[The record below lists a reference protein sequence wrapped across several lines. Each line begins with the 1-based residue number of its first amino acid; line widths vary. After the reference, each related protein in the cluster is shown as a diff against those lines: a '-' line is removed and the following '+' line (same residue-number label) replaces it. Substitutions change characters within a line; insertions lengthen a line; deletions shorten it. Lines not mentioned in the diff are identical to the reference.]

1 MTLREY
7 VRKRRFDRTPEP
19 GVAGGVAGKPRVS
32 KRPIFV
38 VQLHHASHRHYDFRL
53 EIDGALKSWA
63 VPKGPSL
70 RPGEKRLAV
79 EVEDHPLGYASFE
92 GDIPEGQYGAGHVDI
107 FDAGTWSIEGDAA
120 AAHAAGKLDFVLHG
134 QVLRGA
140 WKLVRTAKAGSKPQ
154 WLLLKR
160 DDPFAADAEADGF
173 VGVYRR
179 SLAKKPARA
188 PARAQAKTAPRRD
201 PRPAAGTRNAASI
214 DWHAEALA
222 LPNARVLRDASLIG
236 LQLATLADVAPTG
249 DGWLHE
255 LKWDGYRLQSLV
267 VGDQVAL
274 RSRKGLIWSND
285 FPSITDALR
294 ALDVPQ
300 AQFDGEMVAFDAD
313 GNVDFGT
320 LQHALKGEVDA
331 PLRYIVF
338 DMPLLAG
345 VDLTRAPLI
354 ARKAL
359 LERVLVGHEDGV
371 LAYSRH
377 VVGHGPRVFENSKR
391 QEVEGIISKAVDA
404 PYAPGRSRTWV
415 KVKHV
420 ESDEFVVVGYT
431 PGKGA
436 RAGLGAM
443 MLAARE
449 PDGTLRYVG
458 RVGTGF
464 DTAGLAEM
472 TRRLDKLRRRE
483 PVVDIPAHVALPRRS
498 ITWVEPRVVVEVE
511 YRGWGKEG
519 LLRQG
524 SFMRVRDDK
533 PMQDLG
539 GDRLMAGRPRKHH
552 PLPNPPLEGEG
563 VKKSSP
569 SRGVLG
575 GDGAASPRRRSKQAT
590 VPPGRI
596 SSPDKRLYPA
606 AGITKGEVAAYY
618 AQVAP
623 LLLPEVV
630 NRPLSLLRCPSGVD
644 GQCFFQKHH
653 ADTFGAGVH
662 AVPIAEK
669 DGGTDDYLFIDEAE
683 GLLDLVQMNTLEL
696 HPWGSRIA
704 HIEQPDRLVFD
715 LDPGPGVDWQ
725 AVCDG
730 ARTVRDRL
738 AEIGLKSF
746 VRLSGGK
753 GLHVV
758 VPIAPRRDWA
768 DAKAFC
774 GGFAQALATLS
785 PDRFVATASKAK
797 RDGVIFVDWLRN
809 GRGATSVCSW
819 SLRARAAA
827 GVAVP
832 LAWDELDAT
841 RGGDDYPLARALERA
856 ASHGNRVWRGWD
868 AAGRQVLPA

>member
-1 MTLREY
+1 MSLREY
-7 VRKRRFDRTPEP
+7 TRKRRFDRTPEP
-19 GVAGGVAGKPRVS
+19 GVEATAPRAS
-32 KRPIFV
+32 TGPIFV

-79 EVEDHPLGYASFE
+79 EVEDHPLGYAGFE
-92 GDIPEGQYGAGHVDI
+92 GDIPAGQYGAGHVDI

-140 WKLVRTAKAGSKPQ
+140 WKLVRTAKPGSKPQ

-160 DDPFAADAEADGF
+160 DDEFAADAEADGF
-173 VGVYRR
+173 VGVYQR
-179 SLAKKPARA
+179 AKANK
-188 PARAQAKTAPRRD
+188 PARAQAKTAQRRVPRATVGNEGVD
-201 PRPAAGTRNAASI
+201 GI

-236 LQLATLADVAPTG
+236 LQLATLAESAPTG

-274 RSRKGLIWSND
+274 RSRKGLNWSND
-285 FPSITDALR
+285 FPSITAALR
-294 ALDVPQ
+294 ALGVPQ
-300 AQFDGEMVAFDAD
+300 AQFDGEMVAFDAR
-313 GNVDFGT
+313 GHVDFGT

-331 PLRYIVF
+331 PLRYILF

-359 LERVLVGHEDGV
+359 LERVLAGHEDGV

-377 VVGHGPRVFENSKR
+377 VVGHGLRVFENSKR
-391 QEVEGIISKAVDA
+391 QDVEGIISKAVDA

-464 DTAGLAEM
+464 DTAGLGEM
-472 TRRLDKLRRRE
+472 TRRLEKLKRRE

-498 ITWVEPRVVVEVE
+498 IVWVEPRVVVEIE

-539 GDRLMAGRPRKHH
+539 GDRLQA
-552 PLPNPPLEGEG
+552 
-563 VKKSSP
+563 
-569 SRGVLG
+569 
-575 GDGAASPRRRSKQAT
+575 GAAPQRAKQPGGAAREPAPRRTGTRAPRARRPDLS
-590 VPPGRI
+590 RI

-669 DGGTDDYLFIDEAE
+669 DGGTDDYLFIDDAE

-758 VPIAPRRDWA
+758 VPIAPRQDWA

-797 RDGVIFVDWLRN
+797 REGVIFVDWLRN

-832 LAWDELDAT
+832 LAWDELQAT
-841 RGGDDYPLARALERA
+841 TGGADYPLARALERA
-856 ASHGNRVWRGWD
+856 ATHGNRPWRGWD
-868 AAGRQVLPA
+868 AAGRQVLPG